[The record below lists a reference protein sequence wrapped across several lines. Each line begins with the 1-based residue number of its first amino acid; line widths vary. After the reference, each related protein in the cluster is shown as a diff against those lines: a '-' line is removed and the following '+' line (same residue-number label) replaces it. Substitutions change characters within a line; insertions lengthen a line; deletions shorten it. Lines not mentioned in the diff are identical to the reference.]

1 MPKYLILYFY
11 GQYLVLDISAGSA
24 VADINASDCI
34 TSVPFWYVGPNKIYG
49 CEVRRRHHL
58 ERKNG
63 GGYDAQEY
71 EEHPERYIS
80 TFAQKVRKV
89 RCIVKI
95 ARQYQYEYIIMYH

>member
-1 MPKYLILYFY
+1 M
-11 GQYLVLDISAGSA
+11 
-24 VADINASDCI
+24 
-34 TSVPFWYVGPNKIYG
+34 
-49 CEVRRRHHL
+49 RRRHHL

-95 ARQYQYEYIIMYH
+95 ARQYQYEYANV